1 MELFNAPPYLLLL
14 EQEDS
19 SRDALA
25 EAKTE
30 FVKEIYRMQREEKDI
45 TLVFFQLQY
54 LNSKLVILREHYR
67 TSQKEHLVCYSYIIG
82 SLYYLKGLLEGFSF
96 IRNTSAENL
105 PSARPPTDGSPP
117 VTWTSEAIHLV
128 ELLYA
133 CHELK
138 MFNSGEVTL
147 KRVVEYMCGVLGVDV
162 KNASS
167 YYARIRRRK
176 ADDRAYFIDRLR
188 EVLLRRME
196 EDDERRRTR
205 NR

>member
-67 TSQKEHLVCYSYIIG
+67 TSQKSIWSVTP
-82 SLYYLKGLLEGFSF
+82 
-96 IRNTSAENL
+96 TS
-105 PSARPPTDGSPP
+105 SARCT
-117 VTWTSEAIHLV
+117 I
-128 ELLYA
+128 
-133 CHELK
+133 
-138 MFNSGEVTL
+138 
-147 KRVVEYMCGVLGVDV
+147 
-162 KNASS
+162 
-167 YYARIRRRK
+167 
-176 ADDRAYFIDRLR
+176 
-188 EVLLRRME
+188 
-196 EDDERRRTR
+196 
-205 NR
+205 